1 MYKALIRLDHDVDSK
16 EDFKAVVLKLKQIK
30 NQSPTE
36 FIFNQITEIS
46 NLFLK
51 TKSNQCCEEE
61 AK

>member
-36 FIFNQITEIS
+36 FIFNQINEIS